1 MTGSSQTMP
10 TIATA
15 EPVLA
20 IENLRVSYATSSG
33 EFVAVDGVS
42 IDVKPGEIVGLV
54 GESGAGKSTVG
65 SAVAKLIDY
74 PGSISGGSVTLRG
87 VGNLVPLDE
96 REMCSV
102 RGRRIGMI
110 FQDALSAL
118 LPVKTV
124 GAQLIRAIRLAKGV
138 SHAEARQ
145 RALALLEEVGISN
158 PSARMRQYPHQF
170 SGGMRQRIVIAI
182 ALAGDPGLLIADEPT
197 TALDVS
203 IQSEILRLLKR
214 LANDH
219 QAGVILITHDMAV
232 IQEVTDRVAVMRHGR
247 LIEFGP
253 TAAVLSAPRE
263 EYTKALIAA
272 VPRADKR
279 LERFAVLDNGSSEQF
294 EIARQRP
301 AEPPPRPTDGA
312 PLLSVRDVDISFT
325 VKKSLFPSRREYVK
339 AAQSVSLDVAV
350 GESIGIVGESGSGKS
365 TLARAICG
373 LQPIDGG
380 TITFMGKS
388 IAELKSDRS
397 LRRLRIG
404 SQMIFQDPFSSLNP
418 RQRIGSALAEPMLVN
433 GLADRDQAYETA
445 RQTLIRVGLKAS
457 DTTKLPHQFSGGQR
471 QRICIARALMMQP
484 TMLICDEPTSALD
497 VSVQATILNLLKDLQ
512 EERGLTLV
520 FISHDLAVIRQMC
533 DRVVVMQ
540 GGRVCET
547 AETETLFVSPQDPY
561 TRKLLNIMPKF
572 TSGARAPN

>member
-203 IQSEILRLLKR
+203 IQSEFCVCSSDWPMTTRL
-214 LANDH
+214 
-219 QAGVILITHDMAV
+219 G
-232 IQEVTDRVAVMRHGR
+232 
-247 LIEFGP
+247 
-253 TAAVLSAPRE
+253 
-263 EYTKALIAA
+263 
-272 VPRADKR
+272 
-279 LERFAVLDNGSSEQF
+279 
-294 EIARQRP
+294 
-301 AEPPPRPTDGA
+301 
-312 PLLSVRDVDISFT
+312 
-325 VKKSLFPSRREYVK
+325 
-339 AAQSVSLDVAV
+339 
-350 GESIGIVGESGSGKS
+350 
-365 TLARAICG
+365 
-373 LQPIDGG
+373 
-380 TITFMGKS
+380 
-388 IAELKSDRS
+388 
-397 LRRLRIG
+397 
-404 SQMIFQDPFSSLNP
+404 
-418 RQRIGSALAEPMLVN
+418 
-433 GLADRDQAYETA
+433 
-445 RQTLIRVGLKAS
+445 
-457 DTTKLPHQFSGGQR
+457 
-471 QRICIARALMMQP
+471 
-484 TMLICDEPTSALD
+484 
-497 VSVQATILNLLKDLQ
+497 
-512 EERGLTLV
+512 
-520 FISHDLAVIRQMC
+520 
-533 DRVVVMQ
+533 
-540 GGRVCET
+540 
-547 AETETLFVSPQDPY
+547 
-561 TRKLLNIMPKF
+561 
-572 TSGARAPN
+572 